1 MIKRQQSIVQS
12 RQSIV
17 HGWQSIVDSRQSIVD
32 SRQSIVNSGTPPGP
46 QLIFKGFTPPFGTGG
61 SPLRRRAG
69 WGAFLFL
76 IFLSLSSNAQSVGY
90 YPWNGLLTVST
101 NPYKPVWLD
110 VRLQTN
116 TLFGSLSTEILPMVN
131 LTQTE
136 VFQTYLG
143 GGIRF
148 NFIGAIAGTTKNVVE
163 GYALNVGVRV
173 APFKTN
179 RNIKVALELS
189 PYVQRKLDSGILK
202 TNFGIVYV
210 FGK

>member
-1 MIKRQQSIVQS
+1 MDNVKWIMLNAKWLLRNTIKRIAQN
-12 RQSIV
+12 RQS
-17 HGWQSIVDSRQSIVD
+17 S
-32 SRQSIVNSGTPPGP
+32 
-46 QLIFKGFTPPFGTGG
+46 KGFNSPFGTGG

-69 WGAFLFL
+69 WGAVFCLLFTINL
-76 IFLSLSSNAQSVGY
+76 HAQSVGY

-131 LTQTE
+131 LKQTE
-136 VFQTYLG
+136 VVQTYLG

>member
-1 MIKRQQSIVQS
+1 MMKRQESIVQS

-17 HGWQSIVDSRQSIVD
+17 HGWHSIVD

-46 QLIFKGFTPPFGTGG
+46 QSIFKGFTPPFGTGD

-69 WGAFLFL
+69 WGVFLFF

-116 TLFGSLSTEILPMVN
+116 TLFGSLSTEILPMIN
-131 LTQTE
+131 LKQTE
-136 VFQTYLG
+136 VVQTYLG